1 VAKKAP
7 NAAVAL
13 SIGKTGP
20 ISEEEKM
27 QALYNAG
34 LDESALS
41 TEPPAY
47 IYPIGVAAVL
57 ISIYISYTIARSG

>member
-1 VAKKAP
+1 MAKKAP
-7 NAAVAL
+7 NAPVAL

-20 ISEEEKM
+20 ITEEEKM

>member
-1 VAKKAP
+1 MAKKAP

>member
-1 VAKKAP
+1 MAKTAP
-7 NAAVAL
+7 KEPVAL
-13 SIGKTGP
+13 SLGKTGP
-20 ISEEEKM
+20 ITDEEKM

-47 IYPIGVAAVL
+47 IYPIGIAAVL